1 MDDDRHAEIAELR
14 RRVFGPGRDAVDS
27 AALERLRE
35 LEGQVAS
42 DAPGRTAEPDP
53 GSAASPGDGTPA
65 PGSAAGGPA
74 AHDSHD
80 PSPAPDATP
89 VPDSATRSDEHRP
102 LRRRRTG
109 TGTRRRTRTRWGIAL
124 PWAASL
130 VVVAVL
136 AAGITA
142 WALDDDRATVA
153 VLDLELLPEPDNA
166 TYLSVDTG
174 SVIPGTAVAGFHGLT
189 VARVP
194 VDPGD
199 AADPAA
205 WTVPAPAEPDAACL
219 TVGASAP
226 DGSVDGP
233 SECGAGSV
241 AARVAVVVADDAS
254 EELRAAYPVGTTLL
268 FEDEG
273 GPVRVRV
280 AAR

>member
-1 MDDDRHAEIAELR
+1 MDDDRRAEIAELR

-89 VPDSATRSDEHRP
+89 VPDTPIRSDEPRA
-102 LRRRRTG
+102 RTRSR
-109 TGTRRRTRTRWGIAL
+109 TRARSRTRWGIRLA
-124 PWAASL
+124 WAAS
-130 VVVAVL
+130 VVVAAVL

>member
-1 MDDDRHAEIAELR
+1 MDDDRRAEIAELR
-14 RRVFGPGRDAVDS
+14 RRVFGPGRDTVDS

-102 LRRRRTG
+102 LRRRR

-254 EELRAAYPVGTTLL
+254 AELRAAYPVGTTLL

>member
-1 MDDDRHAEIAELR
+1 MDDDRRAEIAELR
-14 RRVFGPGRDAVDS
+14 RRVFGPGRETVDA

-35 LEGQVAS
+35 LEGRDAGE
-42 DAPGRTAEPDP
+42 APGRGAHEP
-53 GSAASPGDGTPA
+53 
-65 PGSAAGGPA
+65 
-74 AHDSHD
+74 SH
-80 PSPAPDATP
+80 APDATP
-89 VPDSATRSDEHRP
+89 VPDTPIRSDEPRARTRP
-102 LRRRRTG
+102 RT
-109 TGTRRRTRTRWGIAL
+109 RARSRTRWGIAL
-124 PWAASL
+124 PWAAS
-130 VVVAVL
+130 VVVAAVL
-136 AAGITA
+136 ATGITA

-153 VLDLELLPEPDNA
+153 VLDLELLPEPDGA

-194 VDPGD
+194 VRPGD